1 MNLKNQQL
9 GIINYEKLYFTQYS
23 HCIQYFRHTNISNKD
38 LYSLITESNELLSHI
53 FPNNLVSLPP
63 YLLML
68 AYRDA
73 LIDILDEKYDNIN

>member
-1 MNLKNQQL
+1 MNT
-9 GIINYEKLYFTQYS
+9 IDYEKLYFTQYN
-23 HCIQYFRHTNISNKD
+23 HCIQYFRHMNISNKD
-38 LYSLITESNELLSHI
+38 LYSLITESNELLSYV

-73 LIDILDEKYDNIN
+73 LIDTLDEKYNNIN

>member
-1 MNLKNQQL
+1 M
-9 GIINYEKLYFTQYS
+9 
-23 HCIQYFRHTNISNKD
+23 NISNKD
-38 LYSLITESNELLSHI
+38 LYSLITESNELLSYV

-73 LIDILDEKYDNIN
+73 LIDTLDEKYDNIN